1 MNDRDIAAL
10 RDFDVLPDSANV
22 RLPVVA
28 GLFSI
33 GRATVWRWTKAGLL
47 PKPQRVGGVTYW
59 NVGDLRRSASLFPD
73 RRKLPPVS
81 NQPVDRDS
89 E

>member
-1 MNDRDIAAL
+1 MNDRDLAVL
-10 RDFDVLPDSANV
+10 RDFDRLPDSANV

-47 PKPQRVGGVTYW
+47 PKSRRVGGVTYW
-59 NVGDLRRSASLFPD
+59 NVGELRLSATFASQ
-73 RRKLPPVS
+73 RRES
-81 NQPVDRDS
+81 AVDPNGAGLKS